1 MDACMLDVCPMCVCV
16 YVYASKQMHRKEQSS
31 TDQDVWVC
39 NQGRVIGTAQEVK
52 QFVTHLQFK
61 PTRSSARVCWSFF
74 WSRRMLESSNSIRL
88 IRLINVVLYS

>member
-1 MDACMLDVCPMCVCV
+1 MHAFMDACMDACMLDVCPMCVCV

-61 PTRSSARVCWSFF
+61 PTMKFSPGVLVFL
-74 WSRRMLESSNSIRL
+74 LEQAHAG
-88 IRLINVVLYS
+88 V